1 MIKVAIYV
9 ITFLI
14 VITALRIY
22 IGPTVWDR
30 LLGFNLVLSKILMLI
45 VLYSVV
51 MEKNYLLDIALTYAL
66 IGFVSTLFIARFL
79 KDRGKI

>member
-1 MIKVAIYV
+1 MITVSIYV

-14 VITALRIY
+14 TVTALRIY

-30 LLGFNLVLSKILMLI
+30 LLGFNLVLSKTLMLI
-45 VLYSVV
+45 VLFAVIL
-51 MEKNYLLDIALTYAL
+51 EKNYLLDIALTYAL
-66 IGFVSTLFIARFL
+66 IGFISTLFIARFL